1 MEDRDLNVVIP
12 IVGLSK
18 GEHNYSFSIGNSFF
32 EQFGNEEIKSSDIV
46 VDVVIEKSATW
57 MGVTCSINGSVVV
70 ECDRCLEDLS
80 VDVDVEKKLT
90 VKFVE
95 VAQESEDDQVMLMER
110 GEPELNL
117 DQVVYDFVCLSLPL
131 IRVHPDGECNEG
143 MIAKLNQAHN
153 TSSDGEEHDS
163 PFSALKDLFKE

>member
-12 IVGLSK
+12 IVGLSN

-32 EQFGNEEIKSSDIV
+32 EQFGNEEIKSSDIA
-46 VDVVIEKSATW
+46 VDVVIKKSSAW
-57 MGVTCSINGSVVV
+57 MGVTCSIYGSVVV

-80 VDVDVEKKLT
+80 VEIDVEKNLT
-90 VKFVE
+90 VRFVE
-95 VAQESEDDQVMLMER
+95 EAQESEDDQVMLMER

-131 IRVHPDGECNEG
+131 IRVHPDGECNAG
-143 MIAKLNQAHN
+143 MIAKLNQVHN
-153 TSSDGEEHDS
+153 NSSSDEENDS
-163 PFSALKDLFKE
+163 PFSALKDLFK